1 VFNHII
7 TKTIIYSFFKE
18 DFGDIFEIILDYA
31 EKVAKI
37 K

>member
-7 TKTIIYSFFKE
+7 TKKIVYFCFKE
-18 DFGDIFEIILDYA
+18 DFGDGIEMILDYA